1 MEASIDGW
9 TLDVLIVA
17 DLHFACLQHASYKLN
32 PDLADVI
39 QVDSTYLGSTVI
51 DAVKLVYPILAPLLH
66 GNAIKSFAGGGV
78 GAPHSDYPSCSS
90 CRHVGT
96 PLVQEYLLRLASDK
110 RVWNDIKKRLNDDL
124 KFNELCNTEDATENY
139 IFSCENMEDI
149 QQILDPPI
157 DIDSKP
163 PTTINP
169 LIACLENEN
178 EFETWGGYTYVE
190 SNEYYSW
197 PHLYSGLLEATS
209 LYLPC
214 LLASETIDD
223 TQSVR
228 SASKSVKSFKSAK
241 SGTTNNSDK
250 SNTKT
255 HNTAAELQAEVNER
269 KRNKLRTGIS
279 TCGIV
284 KPLARGNDLWD
295 FVDDKFKT
303 HSTLFDVDIEVIN
316 AYLLHRDKNEMPMKQ
331 SDVLLWVLGKCPPD
345 HILEAIGAMIER
357 HVLSENK
364 TALLIILS
372 AENRFDL
379 NEDDSANIEATG
391 NPFRKF
397 LQVYYD
403 ALERA
408 KAVRAGDRINK
419 KKASKFNYDD
429 ESKYSHMF
437 HDGAYNLCL
446 VHFVT
451 FKEIMM
457 RSFLEMDKAISDK
470 LERATNA
477 SIATS
482 KVGKSAPESVDLLPT
497 YGAVLNILKCFV
509 PLSIAESIIGLDE
522 VEDKDE
528 DINIGDDASVKAP
541 TIDEVASKHSSIGEK
556 EKKLMENID
565 EQSEVLELKVKFDQE
580 RDEIILKGISTFVS
594 SYVNRMKSEKEI
606 YDQNLKVNKSCLYDP
621 QKILCPI
628 T

>member
-9 TLDVLIVA
+9 TLDVFIVA

-39 QVDSTYLGSTVI
+39 QVESTYLGSTVI
-51 DAVKLVYPILAPLLH
+51 EAVKLIYPVLAPLLH

-96 PLVQEYLLRLASDK
+96 PLVQEYLLHLSSNR
-110 RVWNDIKKRLNDDL
+110 RVWNGIKKRLGDDL
-124 KFNELCNTEDATENY
+124 KFNALCNTEDATENY
-139 IFSCENMEDI
+139 IFSCENIEDI
-149 QQILDPPI
+149 KQILDPPI

-163 PTTINP
+163 PMTVNP

-178 EFETWGGYTYVE
+178 GFETWGGYKYVE
-190 SNEYYSW
+190 TNEYYSW

-209 LYLPC
+209 LYVPC
-214 LLASETIDD
+214 LLASEIVDD
-223 TQSVR
+223 SQSVR
-228 SASKSVKSFKSAK
+228 SASKSIKSFKSAK
-241 SGTTNNSDK
+241 SVTSNNSNR
-250 SNTKT
+250 SNTTT
-255 HNTAAELQAEVNER
+255 HNTAAELQAEANER
-269 KRNKLRTGIS
+269 KRNKLRVGIS
-279 TCGIV
+279 TCGIA
-284 KPLARGNDLWD
+284 KPQARGKNLWEFID
-295 FVDDKFKT
+295 EKFKT
-303 HSTLFDVDIEVIN
+303 HSTLFDVDIEFVN
-316 AYLLHRDKNEMPMKQ
+316 AFLLHKDKNEMPMKQ

-345 HILEAIGAMIER
+345 HLLEAIGAMIER

-379 NEDDSANIEATG
+379 NEDDSDNIEAIG

-403 ALERA
+403 ALGRA
-408 KAVRAGDRINK
+408 KAVRAGD
-419 KKASKFNYDD
+419 SKTKVSKSNNDD
-429 ESKYSHMF
+429 DAKHSQMF

-457 RSFLEMDKAISDK
+457 RSFLEMDRTTAEK
-470 LERATNA
+470 LEKATNA
-477 SIATS
+477 SSATS
-482 KVGKSAPESVDLLPT
+482 KVGKSASESVDLLPT
-497 YGAVLNILKCFV
+497 YGAVLNILKFFMPMSV
-509 PLSIAESIIGLDE
+509 AESIIGLDE
-522 VEDKDE
+522 VEENEE
-528 DINIGDDASVKAP
+528 DVNIEDDSSVKAP
-541 TIDEVASKHSSIGEK
+541 TIDEIASKHTDLGEK
-556 EKKLMENID
+556 DKKLMENID

-594 SYVNRMKSEKEI
+594 SFVNRMKSEKEI
-606 YDQNLKVNKSCLYDP
+606 YNQNLKVNKSCLYDP
-621 QKILCPI
+621 QQVFCPI